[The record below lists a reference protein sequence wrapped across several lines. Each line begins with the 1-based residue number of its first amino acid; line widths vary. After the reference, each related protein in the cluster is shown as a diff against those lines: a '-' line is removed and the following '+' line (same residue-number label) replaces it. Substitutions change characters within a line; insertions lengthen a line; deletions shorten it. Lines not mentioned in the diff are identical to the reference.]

1 MYCLSTPGKDK
12 ESKITVTGLV
22 QMSSM
27 SVKVLFCLIL
37 FTAPLE
43 ITCFY
48 LTGMYY
54 RYFI

>member
-48 LTGMYY
+48 PTGMYY